1 MAFVPPDFNRPAD
14 PSILPEK
21 KKTNNEYIV
30 MKKRILIPVLAIGM
44 LLTTAAFKS
53 DFFEIAKQ
61 IEIFTTLF
69 KELNMNYVDENT
81 PSDLMDKAI
90 KGMLDDLDPYTVYW
104 NEQQVQDARI
114 RNSGT
119 YTGIGASVRT
129 EKDKIVIVEPF
140 KDYPADKAGLKAGD
154 EIVKIGTTELSS
166 FDDDAGELLKGVA
179 GSEVELTYRR
189 QGKLGTTTL
198 KREKVDVKAVPYFSL
213 IDDDIGYIVL
223 SRFNRRTTI
232 ETRSALEELKLQG
245 AKKIILDLRGNPG
258 GLLNEAINVVNL
270 FVPKGEVITTTKSV
284 IEKYNKTYKTRQEPV
299 DTEIPLAVLING
311 RSASAS
317 EIVSGGLQDLD
328 RAVVIG
334 ARSFGKGLVQ
344 RPKKLTYGTQLK
356 VTISRYYTPSGR
368 CIQALDYWNRD
379 ENGDPVRLDPKEY
392 NAFKTKGG
400 RTVYDGGGILPD
412 IELETAKFSPI
423 TTALLKDR
431 AIFDYATDYYYNH
444 ELSDSDNFEFT
455 DNDFK
460 AFMAFLEKN
469 GFDYQTETEKKLSE
483 AMKRAEDDQLQ
494 EDIRGAYNDLLEAVN
509 EAKQKDLVDKKAEI
523 RSLLSDEILK
533 RYFYRE
539 GLYDYQVKHNP
550 EILEAIE
557 VLNDVRRYQKI
568 LQ

>member
-1 MAFVPPDFNRPAD
+1 
-14 PSILPEK
+14 
-21 KKTNNEYIV
+21 
-30 MKKRILIPVLAIGM
+30 MKKRILIPVLAIGL

-154 EIVKIGTTELSS
+154 EIVKIGTTDLSS

-198 KREKVDVKAVPYFSL
+198 KREKVDVKAVPYYSL

-284 IEKYNKTYKTRQEPV
+284 IEKYNKTYRTMQEPV

-444 ELSDSDNFEFT
+444 ELSDSENFEFT

-460 AFMAFLEKN
+460 AFMSFLEKN

-509 EAKQKDLVDKKAEI
+509 DAKRKDLVDKKAEI
-523 RSLLSDEILK
+523 KSLLSDEILK

-550 EILEAIE
+550 EILEAVE